1 MVNFRLFFPTIFF
14 NFPCKST
21 VLSNVSASFSRVRYW
36 ISIDW
41 LLARPASDNK
51 SVLSESE
58 SVQTEW
64 RGSPDLHCWHHDTW
78 PAEMVTEADCDMW
91 HDVRVMFRLEA
102 GCRDPDQE
110 RTPGK
115 LWTRLRHQS
124 HISPFLRHLSHGT
137 QWAPEHK
144 CAFWLKI
151 NRNIIKRS

>member
-78 PAEMVTEADCDMW
+78 QCWDQWRRQIVTMW
-91 HDVRVMFRLEA
+91 LRLEA
-102 GCRDPDQE
+102 GSRGHRTGHPGAGAWNQTPTPAECHYPDTRSPDQM
-110 RTPGK
+110 K
-115 LWTRLRHQS
+115 
-124 HISPFLRHLSHGT
+124 
-137 QWAPEHK
+137 QWEENEVIRFVP
-144 CAFWLKI
+144 W
-151 NRNIIKRS
+151 S